1 MKFASKGAPASVR
14 RPFSLAA
21 PLWAMLVLGLCACAL
36 PSRPLPAQ
44 NVKSY
49 PLKDFFR
56 NPEAAG
62 YQISPDGTKLLF
74 CAPYKNRLNLF
85 VQEIGKDK
93 PLRLTDFTERDPQDF
108 YWKGNENVIFEM
120 DKNGD
125 ENTQIFAVAA
135 TGGKPRNLTPFP
147 NVQAAVVDDLEDHPT
162 DILVSLNKRNPEIF
176 DLYRLNVKT
185 GEIKSEVE
193 NPGFHDEWLADN
205 DGVVRLA
212 VGGTGETRSLY
223 YRDKPGQDFRTV
235 LTVHYRET
243 FKPLYFD
250 FDNKFVYAA
259 SNIGRDKSAIVKF
272 DPAAAKEVEIVF
284 EHPAVDVETLW
295 RSKKRKTLVAVE
307 YDFEKRQ
314 LEILDKTFEQAFAAL
329 KQALKGA
336 PAEIHVDWDKN
347 ETKWVVYATS
357 DRDPGRY
364 WLYDVQTQKASPL
377 SAVMPWLDPQDMAE
391 MKPIKFQARDGMA
404 LYGYLT
410 LPKGKEPKNLPLILN
425 PHGGPWWRDHW
436 GFNPE
441 VQFFAN
447 RGYAVLQIN
456 FRGSTGYGRQY
467 TEAGYRQWGQKMQ
480 DDLTD
485 GVRWAVK
492 QGYADPKRIAIYGA
506 SFGGYAALCGLAFT
520 PELFACGIDYVG
532 ISNLF
537 TWLQDVPPYWKPF
550 EFQFNEMV
558 GHPVKDKEMLTAA
571 SPIFHIDKINAPLL
585 VIHGA
590 NDPRVK
596 QKEADQIVAALKNR
610 QIDVEYLLKAN
621 EGHGFANEENR
632 LEAYMVMEKF
642 LSKHLGV
649 PTGEKE

>member
-1 MKFASKGAPASVR
+1 MGRSFVPFA
-14 RPFSLAA
+14 PFWVGLA
-21 PLWAMLVLGLCACAL
+21 LWICTVCPQNPTLCAQ
-36 PSRPLPAQ
+36 S
-44 NVKSY
+44 VKQY

-93 PLRLTDFTERDPQDF
+93 PLRITDLTERDPLDF
-108 YWKGNENVIFEM
+108 YWKGNDAVLFEI
-120 DKNGD
+120 DSKGD
-125 ENTQIFAVAA
+125 ENTQIFVVSPN
-135 TGGKPRNLTPFP
+135 GGKPKNLTPFQ
-147 NVQAAVVDDLEDHPT
+147 NVQAAVIDNLEDHPT

-193 NPGFHDEWLADN
+193 NPGYHDEWLADN
-205 DGVVRLA
+205 AGVVRLA
-212 VGGTGETRSLY
+212 VGGTGETRSVY

-235 LTVHYRET
+235 MTVNYRET
-243 FKPLYFD
+243 FKPLFFD
-250 FDNKFVYAA
+250 FDDKHLYAA
-259 SNIGRDKSAIVKF
+259 SNIGRDKAAVVKF
-272 DPAAAKEVEIVF
+272 DPLSAKEVEVVF
-284 EHPAVDVETLW
+284 EHPTVDVETLW
-295 RSKKRKTLVAVE
+295 RSKKRKKIIAVE
-307 YDFEKRQ
+307 YDFEKRR
-314 LEILDKTFEQAFAAL
+314 LEILDKEFEQQFAAL

-336 PAEIHVDWDKN
+336 AAEIHVDWNRD
-347 ETKWVVYATS
+347 ETQWIVYATS

-364 WLYDVQTQKASPL
+364 WLYDAQKQKATPL
-377 SAVMPWLDPQDMAE
+377 SATMPWLDPEDMAE
-391 MKPIKFQARDGMA
+391 MKPIKFEARDGMV

-410 LPKGKEPKNLPLILN
+410 LPKGKAPKNLPMILN
-425 PHGGPWWRDHW
+425 PHGGPWWRDYW

-456 FRGSTGYGRQY
+456 FRGSTGYGRRY
-467 TEAGYRQWGQKMQ
+467 TEAGYKQWGQKMQ

-485 GVRWAVK
+485 GVQWAVK

-506 SFGGYAALCGLAFT
+506 SYGGYAALCGLAFT
-520 PELFACGIDYVG
+520 PEIYACGIDYVG
-532 ISNLF
+532 VSNLF
-537 TWLQDVPPYWKPF
+537 TWLQDIPPYWKPF

-558 GHPVKDKEMLTAA
+558 GHPVKDKDMLTAA
-571 SPIFHIDKINAPLL
+571 SPIFHIDKIQAPLL

-596 QKEADQIVAALKNR
+596 QKEADQIVAALKKR
-610 QIDVEYLLKAN
+610 GVEVEYLLKTN
-621 EGHGFANEENR
+621 EGHGFTNEENR
-632 LEAYMVMEKF
+632 LEAYMLIEKF